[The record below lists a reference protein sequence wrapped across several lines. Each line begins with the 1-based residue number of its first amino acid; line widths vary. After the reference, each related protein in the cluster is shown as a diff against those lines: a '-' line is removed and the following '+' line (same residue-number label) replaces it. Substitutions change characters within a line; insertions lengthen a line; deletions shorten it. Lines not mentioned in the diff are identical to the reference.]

1 MDDAK
6 PHKSYRTNW
15 LVPDSFPPSPPP
27 PKKKIFMACSGFP
40 RISMEAVHIRLI
52 QERSQELISEGSFRG
67 FPLDMVVFF
76 YILVFNNSN
85 AFISGV

>member
-15 LVPDSFPPSPPP
+15 LVPDSFPPPPP
-27 PKKKIFMACSGFP
+27 PKKKSSWLVQIP

-67 FPLDMVVFF
+67 VPLDMVVFF
-76 YILVFNNSN
+76 YIFS
-85 AFISGV
+85 F